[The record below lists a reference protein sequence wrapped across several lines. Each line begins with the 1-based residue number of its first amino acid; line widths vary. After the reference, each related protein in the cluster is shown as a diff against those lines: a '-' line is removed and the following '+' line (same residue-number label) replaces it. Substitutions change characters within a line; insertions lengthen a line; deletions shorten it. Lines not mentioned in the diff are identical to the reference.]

1 MSSDPTPAS
10 SSAADEALIAS
21 LLSPKGDAP
30 HHPVTSA
37 STESILAAAEKKTE
51 QSKSESQAFYSQGL
65 PDLAP
70 QVLSP
75 VGGSPTNAAAQ
86 SFSFEKKQ

>member
-1 MSSDPTPAS
+1 MSSELPSSSAT

-21 LLSPKGDAP
+21 LLSPKAEVP
-30 HHPVTSA
+30 HNPVTSA
-37 STESILAAAEKKTE
+37 STETILAAADKKAE
-51 QSKSESQAFYSQGL
+51 HQKADSFYSQGL

-75 VGGSPTNAAAQ
+75 VGGSPTNADSQ
-86 SFSFEKKQ
+86 SFTFEKKQ